1 MRPDSGTPAPWQ
13 PLLQWWFGEGGTASQ
28 IAAQRNRLWFGY
40 RQAQDA
46 EARERFGGLAAQALQ
61 GGLSD
66 WAQTPDGWLALL
78 ILLDQLPRMIHR
90 GKPEAFAGDAAAQA
104 LLDRGLAHG
113 LAGALAPIRQVFCYL
128 VLEHAEDLGR
138 QERGVVAFAALA
150 DLHRDEERAIF
161 DDFLAFARKHRD
173 VVARFG
179 RFPHRNEIL
188 GRLSTE
194 EEKDFLRRP
203 GSRF

>member
-1 MRPDSGTPAPWQ
+1 VQ
-13 PLLQWWFGEGGTASQ
+13 GE
-28 IAAQRNRLWFGY
+28 L
-40 RQAQDA
+40 D
-46 EARERFGGLAAQALQ
+46 
-61 GGLSD
+61 D

-90 GKPEAFAGDAAAQA
+90 GEPAAFAGDAAAQA
-104 LLDRGLAHG
+104 LLDRGLAQG
-113 LAGALAPIRQVFCYL
+113 LANALASIRQVFCYL
-128 VLEHAEDLGR
+128 VLEHAEDLAR
-138 QERGVVAFAALA
+138 QERGVLAFATLA
-150 DLHRDEERAIF
+150 DLHRDPERAIF
-161 DDFLAFARKHRD
+161 DDYLAFARKHRD
-173 VVARFG
+173 VIARFG

>member
-1 MRPDSGTPAPWQ
+1 
-13 PLLQWWFGEGGTASQ
+13 
-28 IAAQRNRLWFGY
+28 
-40 RQAQDA
+40 
-46 EARERFGGLAAQALQ
+46 
-61 GGLSD
+61 
-66 WAQTPDGWLALL
+66 
-78 ILLDQLPRMIHR
+78 MIHR

-104 LLDRGLAHG
+104 LLDRGLAYG
-113 LAGALAPIRQVFCYL
+113 LAGALAPIQQVFCYL

-173 VVARFG
+173 VIARFG